1 MNKIK
6 VMTVFGTR
14 PEAIKMAP
22 LVKELQSREEIEQI
36 TCVTAQHRQMLDQV
50 LETFQ
55 IKPEYDLDIM
65 KQGQTLNDVVQRVLE
80 VLVKF
85 WKRKTGYRISSRG
98 YYNYFCRGIGG
109 ISQSNC
115 NRTC

>member
-1 MNKIK
+1 MRKIK

-50 LETFQ
+50 LETRS
-55 IKPEYDLDIM
+55 DI
-65 KQGQTLNDVVQRVLE
+65 E
-80 VLVKF
+80 
-85 WKRKTGYRISSRG
+85 
-98 YYNYFCRGIGG
+98 
-109 ISQSNC
+109 
-115 NRTC
+115 